1 MHAVLVWGHVGLM
14 MVAFGAS
21 PLGRLGLRYLL
32 SRTSERPSARAVA
45 RGFSGIFLAGGILV
59 TIGVGVGLALAWDA
73 ALLSQTWVVA
83 SIALITIAGAGNVA
97 IEDRWLKRLGSAE
110 GDAFVAVLHEKVP
123 FWAAF
128 ASPAIWLFIL
138 WLMIEKPA

>member
-32 SRTSERPSARAVA
+32 SRASERQSARAVA
-45 RGFSGIFLAGGILV
+45 RGFSGIFLIGGISV
-59 TIGVGVGLALAWDA
+59 TAGVGVGLVLAWDSC
-73 ALLSQTWVVA
+73 LTQIWVTA
-83 SIALITIAGAGNVA
+83 SIALIVIAGIGGVA
-97 IEDRWLKRLGSAE
+97 IEDRWLRRLSRAQ
-110 GDAFVAVLHEKVP
+110 GDAFAAILHEKVP
-123 FWAAF
+123 FLAALI
-128 ASPAIWLFIL
+128 SPLIWLFIL

>member
-32 SRTSERPSARAVA
+32 SGVSEPHSAQVIL
-45 RGFSGIFLAGGILV
+45 RGFSGIFLAGGISI
-59 TIGVGVGLALAWDA
+59 TAGVFVGLVLAWNA
-73 ALLSQTWVVA
+73 GLTQTWVIA
-83 SIALITIAGAGNVA
+83 SIALITIAGIGGVA
-97 IEDRWLKRLGSAE
+97 IEDRWVKRLRRAE
-110 GDAFVAVLHEKVP
+110 GDAFAEILHEKIP
-123 FWAAF
+123 FLAAF
-128 ASPAIWLFIL
+128 VSPVIWLCIL